1 MNPARARLE
10 SAGDGTMRVPR
21 NAIPY
26 SQIDRRRDLT
36 LRHEAAAAEIAARS
50 QQSLIPSEDAR
61 PAAAAAVALARGANG
76 GGEGDVIAYYF
87 WVVIIFVFVLS
98 LLNFV
103 VLVAIAGAHNINLYS
118 IDDVELVPEAQ
129 AVKFLRDVH
138 LAEMTVRGG
147 EIAGYRGEDLS
158 VCDDGSVITA
168 RSTAGKK
175 PEIRISSDS
184 ISAKNI
190 ESFNASD
197 HGSSMDVTDLDAVAL
212 QSSDLE
218 VLESRR
224 VEVNEVKSGIGNDL
238 MIKSD
243 SSLDIEGTEGVT
255 VEGRHVELS
264 AGSDVTA
271 ESVEGAIVLAAH
283 RLQGRFSSFR

>member
-1 MNPARARLE
+1 M
-10 SAGDGTMRVPR
+10 
-21 NAIPY
+21 
-26 SQIDRRRDLT
+26 T

-61 PAAAAAVALARGANG
+61 PAAAAAFARGANG

-147 EIAGYRGEDLS
+147 EIAGYRG
-158 VCDDGSVITA
+158 
-168 RSTAGKK
+168 KW
-175 PEIRISSDS
+175 
-184 ISAKNI
+184 
-190 ESFNASD
+190 ESNC
-197 HGSSMDVTDLDAVAL
+197 V
-212 QSSDLE
+212 
-218 VLESRR
+218 R
-224 VEVNEVKSGIGNDL
+224 
-238 MIKSD
+238 
-243 SSLDIEGTEGVT
+243 
-255 VEGRHVELS
+255 
-264 AGSDVTA
+264 
-271 ESVEGAIVLAAH
+271 
-283 RLQGRFSSFR
+283 